1 MENSIK
7 AFVFDVYGTLF
18 DVTAI
23 KNECEKLYPGYG
35 EKISQ
40 TWRTKQVEY
49 FMLRQLMGNYATL
62 HSVTHQALKYTLNEN
77 GLQSSEKNEQL
88 LLQAYLELPL
98 YEEVAE
104 VLAQLK
110 DQNLV
115 VFSNGSHDMLD
126 PLIEHAGLTSSFSR
140 IISIDEIKQFK
151 PAPTAYEYASEE
163 LGIKKDEV
171 LFMSSNGWDISGAK
185 NFGFQTA
192 WINRK
197 NLPVE
202 ELELEPDYIF
212 NDLNGLL
219 KWESGVN

>member
-1 MENSIK
+1 MDKPIK
-7 AFVFDVYGTLF
+7 TFLFDVYGTLF

-23 KNECEKLYPGYG
+23 KNECEELYPGYG
-35 EKISQ
+35 ETISQ

-62 HSVTHQALKYTLNEN
+62 YSITHQALKYALKEN
-77 GLQSSEKNEQL
+77 DLKSNEQIEHQL
-88 LLQAYLELPL
+88 LKAYLHLPL
-98 YEEVAE
+98 YDEVE
-104 VLAQLK
+104 KVLTELK
-110 DQNLV
+110 DQKLV

-126 PLIEHAGLTSSFSR
+126 PLIENAGLKDLFSEVL
-140 IISIDEIKQFK
+140 SIDEIKEFK
-151 PAPTAYEYASEE
+151 PVPASYQYVVEKLKLE
-163 LGIKKDEV
+163 NQEV

-212 NDLNGLL
+212 SDLNGLL
-219 KWESGVN
+219 KWK

>member
-1 MENSIK
+1 MNNSIK

-23 KNECEKLYPGYG
+23 KKECEELYPGYG

-49 FMLRQLMGNYATL
+49 FMLRQLMGNYDTL
-62 HSVTHQALKYTLNEN
+62 YSITHQALKYVLKEN
-77 GLQSSEKNEQL
+77 GLQSSEQNERQL
-88 LLQAYLELPL
+88 LESYLQLPL
-98 YEEVAE
+98 YAE
-104 VLAQLK
+104 VDEVLTQLK

-126 PLIEHAGLTSSFSR
+126 PLIEHAGLSSLFTH

-151 PAPTAYEYASEE
+151 PAPASYEYAWKK
-163 LGIKKDEV
+163 LGIEKHEV
-171 LFMSSNGWDISGAK
+171 LFMSSNGWDVSGAK

-197 NLPVE
+197 NLPAE
-202 ELELEPDYIF
+202 ELGLEPDFIF
-212 NDLNGLL
+212 KDLNGLL
-219 KWESGVN
+219 KWK

>member
-1 MENSIK
+1 MKSQIK

-18 DVTAI
+18 DVTAV
-23 KNECEKLYPGYG
+23 KDECEKLYPGYG
-35 EKISQ
+35 ETISQ

-62 HSVTHQALKYTLNEN
+62 SSITHQALKYALKENE
-77 GLQSSEKNEQL
+77 LKSNEQNEQHL
-88 LLQAYLELPL
+88 LEAYLHLPL
-98 YEEVAE
+98 YAE
-104 VLAQLK
+104 VEKVLTELK
-110 DQNLV
+110 DQKLV

-126 PLIEHAGLTSSFSR
+126 PLIKNAGLENLFSEVL
-140 IISIDEIKQFK
+140 SIDEIQQFK
-151 PAPTAYEYASEE
+151 PAQASYQYAVEKLDLE
-163 LGIKKDEV
+163 NHEV

-197 NLPVE
+197 NLPIE

-212 NDLNGLL
+212 SDLNGLL
-219 KWESGVN
+219 KWK

>member
-1 MENSIK
+1 MKSQIK

-18 DVTAI
+18 DVTAV
-23 KNECEKLYPGYG
+23 KDECEKLYPGYG
-35 EKISQ
+35 ETISQ

-62 HSVTHQALKYTLNEN
+62 SSITHQALKYALKENE
-77 GLQSSEKNEQL
+77 LKSNEQNEQHL
-88 LLQAYLELPL
+88 LEAYLHLPL
-98 YEEVAE
+98 YAE
-104 VLAQLK
+104 VENVLTQLK
-110 DQNLV
+110 EQKLV

-126 PLIEHAGLTSSFSR
+126 PLIENAGLENLFSEVL
-140 IISIDEIKQFK
+140 SIDEIQQFK
-151 PAPTAYEYASEE
+151 PTPASYQYAV
-163 LGIKKDEV
+163 KKLDLENHEV

-197 NLPVE
+197 NLPIE

-212 NDLNGLL
+212 SDLNGLL
-219 KWESGVN
+219 KWK

>member
-1 MENSIK
+1 MDSSTK

-23 KNECEKLYPGYG
+23 KKECEDLYPGYG

-40 TWRTKQVEY
+40 SWRSKQVEY
-49 FMLRQLMGNYATL
+49 FMLRQLMGNYETL
-62 HSVTHQALKYTLNEN
+62 HTITHQALKYVLKEN
-77 GLQSSEKNEQL
+77 DLQSSEQNEQKL
-88 LLQAYLELPL
+88 MEAYLHLPL
-98 YEEVAE
+98 YEEVE
-104 VLAQLK
+104 GVLAQLK
-110 DQNLV
+110 DKNLT

-126 PLIEHAGLTSSFSR
+126 TLIENAGLTDGFDH
-140 IISIDEIKQFK
+140 ILSIDEIREFK
-151 PAPTAYEYASEE
+151 PAPASYQYALDK
-163 LGIKKDEV
+163 LGLASSEV

-202 ELELEPDYIF
+202 ELDLEPD
-212 NDLNGLL
+212 
-219 KWESGVN
+219 

>member
-1 MENSIK
+1 MKSQIK

-18 DVTAI
+18 DVTAV
-23 KNECEKLYPGYG
+23 KDECEKLYPGYG
-35 EKISQ
+35 ETISQ

-62 HSVTHQALKYTLNEN
+62 SSITHQALKYALKENE
-77 GLQSSEKNEQL
+77 LKSNEQNEQHL
-88 LLQAYLELPL
+88 LEAYLHLPL
-98 YEEVAE
+98 YAE
-104 VLAQLK
+104 VENVLTQLK
-110 DQNLV
+110 EQKLV

-126 PLIEHAGLTSSFSR
+126 PLIENAGLENLFSEVL
-140 IISIDEIKQFK
+140 SIDEIQQFK
-151 PAPTAYEYASEE
+151 PTPASYQYAVEKLDLE
-163 LGIKKDEV
+163 NHEV

-197 NLPVE
+197 NLPIE

-212 NDLNGLL
+212 SDLNGLL
-219 KWESGVN
+219 KWK